1 MVLYTGAGH
10 QRIII
15 FSLFCLQLCLPLL
28 VHFPRRAARSR
39 PARGASR
46 VSFVIYT
53 VTDSVIQP
61 RGSRRATHICSLLYL
76 APSGDGRYVAVG
88 NLGSLPSLARRC
100 RASREPGCKAL

>member
-10 QRIII
+10 QRIM
-15 FSLFCLQLCLPLL
+15 FRCCVYSFVCRCLFTF
-28 VHFPRRAARSR
+28 HGARHGVGR
-39 PARGASR
+39 R
-46 VSFVIYT
+46 VSFVIY
-53 VTDSVIQP
+53 TDSVIQP

-100 RASREPGCKAL
+100 RASREPGCIAGLLIAVH